1 MQTSHTHPREEYL
14 TQQVMTAAPQKLQL
28 LLIEAAIRH
37 CLRARDDYRASEYLS
52 GGEPIL
58 RAQEIVTE
66 LLSSARQDPTST
78 LGKQVA
84 ALYAYLFRTLI
95 EAHMKRDVRKLDDAL
110 RILSEERETW
120 RLVCEQIGSTRQ
132 DSRGVP
138 APMGGGFSFEA

>member
-1 MQTSHTHPREEYL
+1 MHTAHAQEYL

-37 CLRARDDYRASEYLS
+37 CLRARDDYRAGEYLA

-66 LLSSARQDPTST
+66 LLSSARQDPDSA

-84 ALYAYLFRTLI
+84 ALYAFLFRSLI
-95 EAHMKRDVRKLDDAL
+95 EAHLKHDMRKLDDVL
-110 RILSEERETW
+110 RILNEERETW
-120 RLVCEQIGSTRQ
+120 RLVCEQMGSTRQ
-132 DSRGVP
+132 DSRGMP
-138 APMGGGFSFEA
+138 APLGGGFSFEA

>member
-1 MQTSHTHPREEYL
+1 MQTAHASREEYL

-37 CLRARDDYRASEYLS
+37 CLRARDDYRAGEFLA

-58 RAQEIVTE
+58 RAQEIVSE
-66 LLSSARQDPTST
+66 LLSSARQDPESV

-95 EAHMKRDVRKLDDAL
+95 QAHMKHDVGKL
-110 RILSEERETW
+110 
-120 RLVCEQIGSTRQ
+120 
-132 DSRGVP
+132 
-138 APMGGGFSFEA
+138 

>member
-1 MQTSHTHPREEYL
+1 MHTAHASREEYL
-14 TQQVMTAAPQKLQL
+14 TQQVLTAAPQKLQL

-37 CLRARDDYRASEYLS
+37 CLRARDDYRAGEFLAGS
-52 GGEPIL
+52 EPIL

-66 LLSSARQDPTST
+66 LLSSARQDPESA

-95 EAHMKRDVRKLDDAL
+95 EAHMKHDVRKLDDAL
-110 RILSEERETW
+110 RILAEERETW

-138 APMGGGFSFEA
+138 APLGGGFSFEA

>member
-1 MQTSHTHPREEYL
+1 MHTAHAQEYL
-14 TQQVMTAAPQKLQL
+14 AQQVLTAAPQKLQL

-37 CLRARDDYRASEYLS
+37 CLRARDDYRAGEYLA

-58 RAQEIVTE
+58 KAQEIVTE

-95 EAHMKRDVRKLDDAL
+95 EAHMKHDVRKLDDVL
-110 RILSEERETW
+110 RILGEERETW

-138 APMGGGFSFEA
+138 APLGGGFSFEA